1 MNNCQIFIFIICFTA
16 ILCSICDD
24 GWRFSPHSRKCYKLF
39 TRRMTWTEAE
49 FHCRT
54 HDGYQ
59 LSIHNS
65 KENKFIKEIA
75 RDASEIWLGS
85 AKFDRSKGYEWSDK
99 TSYNFKGWK
108 NGKIP
113 VTKLIQ
119 PCTKMNVKDGIWFQS
134 CCRKVASYI
143 CQKEPQHSS
152 KRRISDKKN
161 NRQMVGK
168 NSTFKQRWRFLLRK

>member
-1 MNNCQIFIFIICFTA
+1 MADDDDDDNDDNNGV
-16 ILCSICDD
+16 S
-24 GWRFSPHSRKCYKLF
+24 
-39 TRRMTWTEAE
+39 
-49 FHCRT
+49 
-54 HDGYQ
+54 
-59 LSIHNS
+59 
-65 KENKFIKEIA
+65 EIA

-152 KRRISDKKN
+152 KRRISDKKIPT
-161 NRQMVGK
+161 VHP
-168 NSTFKQRWRFLLRK
+168 SVASVFRFMYAPLFILVANIFQ